1 MENFV
6 KVMFGTTSSANGFV
20 YKEDKV
26 NVNNIDLVI
35 REVDD
40 FLKPGYY
47 WDKKGNEEV
56 IKEIYDYLLHI
67 KHEKDKMRKLDKIN

>member
-1 MENFV
+1 M

-20 YKEDKV
+20 YNENEVD
-26 NVNNIDLVI
+26 VNNIDLVI

-47 WDKKGNEEV
+47 
-56 IKEIYDYLLHI
+56 
-67 KHEKDKMRKLDKIN
+67 

>member
-20 YKEDKV
+20 YNENEVD
-26 NVNNIDLVI
+26 VNNIDLVI

-47 WDKKGNEEV
+47 
-56 IKEIYDYLLHI
+56 
-67 KHEKDKMRKLDKIN
+67 